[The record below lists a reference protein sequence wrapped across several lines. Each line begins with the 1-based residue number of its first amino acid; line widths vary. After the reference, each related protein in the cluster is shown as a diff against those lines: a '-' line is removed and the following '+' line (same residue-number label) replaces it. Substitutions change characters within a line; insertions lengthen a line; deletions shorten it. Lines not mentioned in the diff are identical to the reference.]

1 MSGFSRVL
9 ARMAP
14 VVGVRMIAM
23 ALQFVQT
30 FALTRVMGVEVY
42 GLLAVAQTVGVLALL
57 IATFGMDKVLMRR
70 IAGAGLDA
78 VGRDPGWRAM
88 LRVGLGTAGALSIA
102 LAALGLAVFALTDL
116 GGVYAVPLI
125 GAAVLAPLTVARQ
138 IIEGVIRGTL
148 RTIRSII
155 ASQIVLP
162 LGMMAGAGAM
172 WLGWAAPGA
181 LGAAQVLVG
190 ATALSALAGAAL
202 LMPYIGRMRPGPGSE
217 GARGQGEST
226 RAIMTSGASFALVQA
241 GFVLGPHMDI
251 LLLGIIAGPEQAAL
265 LRVSARMAEVMLLVR
280 VMAVM
285 HYGPRLAQAHGR
297 GDQVALHRF
306 VREMGIVVAVTGV
319 PIFAGMMVFAPDAM
333 GLMGRDF
340 IIGAP
345 IMQIYLCGVLF
356 TMLAGQGSDILSMC
370 GREGLTARLLW
381 VVLGVNLTLDLLLIP
396 SYGAAGC
403 ATANLISMIVL
414 GVGSC
419 WHARR
424 ELGVQPSPVLA
435 ALGLR

>member
-14 VVGVRMIAM
+14 VVGGRMIAM

-155 ASQIVLP
+155 ASQIVFP

-202 LMPYIGRMRPGPGSE
+202 LMP
-217 GARGQGEST
+217 
-226 RAIMTSGASFALVQA
+226 
-241 GFVLGPHMDI
+241 
-251 LLLGIIAGPEQAAL
+251 
-265 LRVSARMAEVMLLVR
+265 
-280 VMAVM
+280 
-285 HYGPRLAQAHGR
+285 
-297 GDQVALHRF
+297 
-306 VREMGIVVAVTGV
+306 
-319 PIFAGMMVFAPDAM
+319 
-333 GLMGRDF
+333 
-340 IIGAP
+340 
-345 IMQIYLCGVLF
+345 
-356 TMLAGQGSDILSMC
+356 
-370 GREGLTARLLW
+370 
-381 VVLGVNLTLDLLLIP
+381 
-396 SYGAAGC
+396 
-403 ATANLISMIVL
+403 
-414 GVGSC
+414 
-419 WHARR
+419 
-424 ELGVQPSPVLA
+424 
-435 ALGLR
+435 